1 MIEELKDI
9 LANKIIQ
16 LNEKFG
22 NKTMLYNNETKD
34 IVVYK
39 IEEIVQDICWSHNY
53 TYVISKFNANTA
65 LFEINTMF
73 DTLVL
78 LVLFR
83 NHDIKIFL
91 NCY

>member
-1 MIEELKDI
+1 MEELKDI

-22 NKTMLYNNETKD
+22 NKTISYNNETKD
-34 IVVYK
+34 IVTYK
-39 IEEIVQDICWSHNY
+39 IEEIVQDICCSHNY
-53 TYVISKFNANTA
+53 TYAISKFNTNTT

-73 DTLVL
+73 NTLVL

-83 NHDIKIFL
+83 NRGVQVVL
-91 NCY
+91 SSY